1 MNTTDI
7 VSLPGKQKVEKLIN
21 VRRKKKKF
29 PAAEIYYKRCSGS
42 EKKMQIGKK
51 IKMHEKR
58 NLQQKDH
65 KPLLPYEQRLSCT
78 VQRTY
83 LARVLFN
90 TNKNERAG

>member
-1 MNTTDI
+1 MFA
-7 VSLPGKQKVEKLIN
+7 E
-21 VRRKKKKF
+21 RKKNSRQLKSTINGAVGLK
-29 PAAEIYYKRCSGS
+29 
-42 EKKMQIGKK
+42 KKMQIGKK